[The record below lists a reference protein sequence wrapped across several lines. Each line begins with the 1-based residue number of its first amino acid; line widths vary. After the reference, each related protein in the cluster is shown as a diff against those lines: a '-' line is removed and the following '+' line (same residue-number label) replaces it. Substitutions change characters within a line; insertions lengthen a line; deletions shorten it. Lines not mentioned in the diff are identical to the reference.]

1 MLEQLIKENK
11 NIRKIFISDIELH
24 PYSDFYYKIIF
35 LNDLLDTGYNY
46 QSIEVSDTDQDTLLF
61 NIVINEGHGKPDLI
75 QGFKA
80 VVDKGKL
87 KELEIKNI
95 KLIF

>member
-35 LNDLLDTGYNY
+35 L
-46 QSIEVSDTDQDTLLF
+46 
-61 NIVINEGHGKPDLI
+61 
-75 QGFKA
+75 
-80 VVDKGKL
+80 
-87 KELEIKNI
+87 KEKHL
-95 KLIF
+95 